1 MAHYN
6 LFQNLGK
13 VPLSASP
20 PTNKGNCWRR
30 TRIGE
35 GIRTLFT
42 HQCLVGVPNYRRA
55 STPPRLYAC
64 PMGYD

>member
-20 PTNKGNCWRR
+20 PTQQANVEAGRGL
-30 TRIGE
+30 GE

-42 HQCLVGVPNYRRA
+42 HQCLVGVPNYRMA

-64 PMGYD
+64 PMGCD